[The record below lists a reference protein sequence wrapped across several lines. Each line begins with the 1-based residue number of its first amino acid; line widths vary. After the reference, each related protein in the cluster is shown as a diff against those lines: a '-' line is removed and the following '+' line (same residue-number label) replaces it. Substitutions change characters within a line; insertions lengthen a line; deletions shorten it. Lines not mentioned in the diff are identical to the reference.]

1 MNRLKQN
8 RRGYKISVKTI
19 PSSSDSLRAQAVDWL
34 LRIRSENCTE
44 TERQA
49 LNAWLEQSASH
60 RQAYETAQAQWEWM
74 EPFKAMNFPARDAA
88 LRYRRKPPRRLFVYS
103 AAATLLLGLGLTAFM
118 PNGWLGIPH
127 TYVAEKGGRQT
138 VTLADGSSIEL
149 NTESEVRV
157 HFNRWQRS
165 VDLIKGEAF
174 FTVAH
179 DAERPFEVRAGNGRI
194 RDIGTAFEVY
204 IKPEQVIVAVQ
215 EGIVEVQTTGK
226 RELTAGQQLAFN
238 GGGEFQTL
246 QGQDVAGLTAWR
258 QGKLVFRD
266 RRLDDVLAE
275 VGRYHDTRIR
285 LQNETL
291 GKLRVSGTFHTAELD
306 DTLNAIATILPVNI
320 DHVGTH
326 EIVLKSAASLYR

>member
-1 MNRLKQN
+1 M
-8 RRGYKISVKTI
+8 KTI
-19 PSSSDSLRAQAVDWL
+19 PPSPDSVQAQAIDWL

-44 TERQA
+44 TERYA
-49 LNAWLEQSASH
+49 FNSWLEESASH
-60 RQAYETAQAQWEWM
+60 RQAYETVLAQWEWM

-88 LRYRRKPPRRLFVYS
+88 LRYRGKSPHRLFIYS
-103 AAATLLLGLGLTAFM
+103 TAASLLLALGLATFS

-127 TYVAEKGGRQT
+127 TYVAEKGDRQT

-149 NTESEVRV
+149 NTGSEVRV

-165 VDLIKGEAF
+165 VDMIKGEAF

-179 DAERPFEVRAGNGRI
+179 DAERPFEVRAGSGRI

-215 EGIVEVQTTGK
+215 EGIVEVQTLKK

-238 GGGEFQTL
+238 GSGEFQEL

-258 QGKLVFRD
+258 QGNLVFRD

-291 GKLRVSGTFHTAELD
+291 GKLRVSGTFHTAELG
-306 DTLNAIATILPVNI
+306 DTLNAIATILPVSI
-320 DHVGTH
+320 DHVGEH
-326 EIVLKSAASLYR
+326 EIVLKSAASIYR

>member
-1 MNRLKQN
+1 
-8 RRGYKISVKTI
+8 VKTTP
-19 PSSSDSLRAQAVDWL
+19 PSPDSVHAQAVDWL
-34 LRIRSENCTE
+34 LRIRSENCPE
-44 TERQA
+44 TERHA
-49 LNAWLEQSASH
+49 FNSWLEESAGH
-60 RQAYETAQAQWEWM
+60 RQAYETVLAQWEWM

-88 LRYRRKPPRRLFVYS
+88 LRYRAKSPRRLFIYS
-103 AAATLLLGLGLTAFM
+103 AAATLLLAMGLTALM

-127 TYVAEKGGRQT
+127 TYVAEKGEHQT

-165 VDLIKGEAF
+165 VEIIKGEAF
-174 FTVAH
+174 FTVNH
-179 DAERPFEVRAGNGRI
+179 DAERPFEVRAGSGRI

-204 IKPEQVIVAVQ
+204 IKPQHVIVAVQ
-215 EGIVEVQTTGK
+215 EGIVEVQASGK
-226 RELTAGQQLAFN
+226 RELTAGQQLAFSN
-238 GGGEFQTL
+238 SGEFQAL
-246 QGQDVAGLTAWR
+246 QAQDVAGLTAWR
-258 QGKLVFRD
+258 QGNLVFRD

-291 GKLRVSGTFHTAELD
+291 GKLRVSGTFHTAELG
-306 DTLNAIATILPVNI
+306 DTLDAIAAILPVNI

-326 EIVLKSAASLYR
+326 EIVLKSAASNDR